1 MKFSTKAIHI
11 GQNPEP
17 NSGAVIP
24 PIYMTSTF
32 IQDAPNKHKGY
43 DYTRAGNPNFT
54 NLEKT
59 LAALEKAKYATVFSS
74 GIGATTALIS
84 TLKQGDTVI
93 GGNDLYG
100 GTFRLFKKIFK
111 KFGIKLIVVDT
122 QNLQAVEKALQKKPK
137 MIFLESPSNP
147 LLKISNIRVISKL
160 AKKYKTISVV
170 DNTFA
175 TPYFQQPIQLGAD
188 IALHSTTKYIS
199 GHSDVV
205 GGAIITNNKQ
215 LKQKMQFARMSM
227 GLNPSPFDVWLTT
240 RGLKTLA
247 VRMEKHAQNAKQIA
261 EFLDKHPLVKRVFYP
276 GLETHPNY
284 KVAQSQMKGYSGIV
298 SVEFNLNLKDSI
310 KLISSFKVFTLAES
324 LGGIESLVNHPAS
337 MTHAS
342 ISAKQRQKQG
352 LNDGLI
358 RLSIGIEDPKDL
370 LDDLKTQLQLIHKK
384 SSKQQT
390 QN

>member
-11 GQNPEP
+11 GQKPEP

-215 LKQKMQFARMSM
+215 IKQKMQFARMSM

-298 SVEFNLNLKDSI
+298 SVEFNLSLKDSI

-370 LDDLKTQLQLIHKK
+370 LNDLKTQLQLIHKK
-384 SSKQQT
+384 SSKQET